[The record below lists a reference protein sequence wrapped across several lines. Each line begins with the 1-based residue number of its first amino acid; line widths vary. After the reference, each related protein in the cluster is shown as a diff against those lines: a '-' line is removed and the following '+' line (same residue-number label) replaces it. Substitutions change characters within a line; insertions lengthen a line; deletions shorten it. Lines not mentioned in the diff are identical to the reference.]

1 MTKSPLWIAGALIMV
16 LGLTM
21 TACSSNSSNQNV
33 ILCWLRPS
41 CLPSELN
48 STSPET
54 AKQSKPATKK
64 KAQPV
69 KKFKPAASTAQ
80 TPASASANC
89 RTTANTMVKATK
101 PSITMTYTEPT
112 TNEVGKP
119 LTNLAHTTIY
129 YDLGNGLVKAKE
141 VPATDPKGG
150 GKITESIQVPLG
162 SQKTAEATLCIT
174 ATSVQGRENLRIAS
188 TPVATKS
195 SQAQQPKPKP
205 KAQPKKQPSQI
216 PKPKDGFTTPS
227 NGVTVSG
234 TVPIHVAATAGPGV
248 ENVQIKIDG
257 SNKFCNLEKRAPYTC
272 DWDSTKVANG
282 WHTLT
287 ATILDKKNHRRTVAV
302 DVQVSN
308 TTKKQPKNVP
318 ATQTTSSTP
327 SQPSPAKQSARVS
340 PSSHTGSCRIST
352 KTTVT
357 AEKPSIAIAYK
368 EPTTNWIGKPLANL
382 GGTIIYYDIGKGLVK
397 AKEVPA
403 TNPKGGGQITESIDI
418 PLGSEKTIE
427 ATICVT
433 ATTDRF

>member
-1 MTKSPLWIAGALIMV
+1 MTKFPLWIASALVMV
-16 LGLTM
+16 FGLTV
-21 TACSSNSSNQNV
+21 TACSSNGSNQNV

-48 STSPET
+48 STSPAA
-54 AKQSKPATKK
+54 AKQSKPATKTK
-64 KAQPV
+64 SQQV
-69 KKFKPAASTAQ
+69 KKLKPVPSTSQ
-80 TPASASANC
+80 TPTSASANC
-89 RTTANTMVKATK
+89 RTTAQTIVKATK
-101 PSITMTYTEPT
+101 PSVTMTYTEPT

-129 YDLGNGLVKAKE
+129 YDLGKGLVKAKE
-141 VPATDPKGG
+141 VPATSPKGG

-162 SQKTAEATLCIT
+162 SQKTADATLCIT
-174 ATSVQGRENLRIAS
+174 ATSDQGRENLRIAN

-195 SQAQQPKPKP
+195 SQAQKPKP
-205 KAQPKKQPSQI
+205 KTQPKKQPSKI
-216 PKPKDGFTTPS
+216 PKPSDGFTTPS

-248 ENVQIKIDG
+248 ANVQIKIDG

-272 DWDSTKVANG
+272 DWDSTKVEDG

-308 TTKKQPKNVP
+308 QTKQQPKNVP
-318 ATQTTSSTP
+318 VNQTTSSKP
-327 SQPSPAKQSARVS
+327 SQPSPANQSSRVS
-340 PSSHTGSCRIST
+340 QSSHAGSCRIST

-403 TNPKGGGQITESIDI
+403 TSPKGGGQITESIDI

-433 ATTDRF
+433 ATTDKGF